1 MLTLGEI
8 VLSNDTVQS
17 MLIAA
22 GYLGCEPIIEATSE
36 FIQDRINVENV
47 LEVIQVA
54 DSLSCANLR
63 LIFIFY
69 TVSYGR

>member
-1 MLTLGEI
+1 
-8 VLSNDTVQS
+8 

-36 FIQDRINVENV
+36 FIKDRINVENV

-63 LIFIFY
+63 LAHLIKN
-69 TVSYGR
+69 

>member
-1 MLTLGEI
+1 
-8 VLSNDTVQS
+8 

-36 FIQDRINVENV
+36 FIKDRINVENV

-63 LIFIFY
+63 LAFSNSQNFCNNRI
-69 TVSYGR
+69 